1 MNKTQKFKSKRETDI
16 STSPSNW
23 NESYCECMQNVQSEM
38 LSEREMH
45 GDVNILWDEGS
56 TVEIGNVQDPN
67 RGEVG
72 EEDILSEGHT
82 LVKCSQMG
90 EHNLNAICA
99 ETWVHPQGERW
110 TMYRGLALS

>member
-16 STSPSNW
+16 STSLSNW
-23 NESYCECMQNVQSEM
+23 NESYCERTQNVQSEM
-38 LSEREMH
+38 LSETEMH
-45 GDVNILWDEGS
+45 GDVNILWKEGS

-72 EEDILSEGHT
+72 VEDILGEGHT
-82 LVKCSQMG
+82 PVKCSRMG

-99 ETWVHPQGERW
+99 
-110 TMYRGLALS
+110 